1 MFRFEYFLLSPHL
14 ESGGPQRGPV
24 ELIFLSVSLS
34 GHLRRF
40 LVTIKAWPIN
50 KRIACGRR
58 PQVLQYILCRS
69 TLSLY
74 WVQKVPSGF
83 QQILYVC
90 LSVSLSGCTRRFLA
104 IIRAARNYT
113 QRMQPQATGSNTPS
127 GSIVCLYVR
136 LSGPPGAS
144 YNICICI
151 NFQYGDPES

>member
-1 MFRFEYFLLSPHL
+1 MVYLSYKLVVRLNNFLNSESKNVFYLFSGRMGMFRFEYFLLSPHL

-74 WVQKVPSGF
+74 WVQKVPSVF
-83 QQILYVC
+83 QYILYVC
-90 LSVSLSGCTRRFLA
+90 HSVSLSGCTRRFLA

-113 QRMQPQATGSNTPS
+113 
-127 GSIVCLYVR
+127 
-136 LSGPPGAS
+136 
-144 YNICICI
+144 
-151 NFQYGDPES
+151 